1 MLDVN
6 SIRKDYPIF
15 EFRKPLVYLDNAAT
29 TQKPSQVINTISK
42 YYETINSN
50 VHRGVYRLAADA
62 TEAYESARKSV
73 AKFLNTSDSNIVFT
87 RGTTESINLVAHSYL
102 LPILKEGDEVLITGM
117 EHHSN
122 LLPWQW
128 TCNSRGADLKVLPI
142 TKEGLLDL
150 DQLESLLSEKTKML
164 ALVHIS
170 NTLGTIN
177 PIKELIKKAGNL
189 NIPVLIDGAQAAAN
203 QKVDVIDLDCDF
215 YAFSSHKMYGPMGVG
230 VLYAKQ
236 DLLTRM
242 DPFNLGGEMI
252 KSVTFNKT
260 IYKDPPHK
268 FEAGTPNV
276 AGAIGLESAIN
287 YLSNFGWDE
296 IQNNKKSLL
305 EYLIDNLLNINGLKI
320 IGNTESNIGI
330 VSFTVDNIHPHDLAT
345 LLDKDSICIRAGH
358 HCTQPIMDFFGI
370 PGTARVSLGIYNTK
384 EEIDQLAT
392 SLEKAQKVFS

>member
-1 MLDVN
+1 
-6 SIRKDYPIF
+6 
-15 EFRKPLVYLDNAAT
+15 
-29 TQKPSQVINTISK
+29 
-42 YYETINSN
+42 
-50 VHRGVYRLAADA
+50 
-62 TEAYESARKSV
+62 
-73 AKFLNTSDSNIVFT
+73 
-87 RGTTESINLVAHSYL
+87 
-102 LPILKEGDEVLITGM
+102 
-117 EHHSN
+117 
-122 LLPWQW
+122 
-128 TCNSRGADLKVLPI
+128 
-142 TKEGLLDL
+142 
-150 DQLESLLSEKTKML
+150 ML

-215 YAFSSHKMYGPMGVG
+215 YTFSSHKMYGPMGVG

-296 IQNNKKSLL
+296 IQNTKKSLL

-330 VSFTVDNIHPHDLAT
+330 VSFTVDKIHPHDLAT

-384 EEIDQLAT
+384 EEIDQLAI
-392 SLEKAQKVFS
+392 SLDKAQKVFA